1 MIPRDGNRVGRLVSY
16 GLVALWLLG
25 LGIPGVHATT
35 PVAID
40 SDASILAVITHK
52 GGVASGLAHNHL
64 IAAGGY
70 TARLDLD
77 PGNPAELSAA
87 RFTLEAPVAALRV
100 DEDPLRA
107 ETFPRLRALGI
118 LNEPFEALAEK
129 DRRKIGDAMRGK
141 SQLDATAHPT
151 ITVQVL
157 SVEQRATEIGG
168 ESFPWSARLAFTV
181 HGVTVERAVPVRV
194 AVAAGRVTLE
204 AVGEFRFTD
213 FAIKPYSAALGAV
226 KNQDGFHLYARIV
239 AFTGN
244 DPGSAN
250 PDGR

>member
-1 MIPRDGNRVGRLVSY
+1 MRIDGNRVEHRVGYVLVI
-16 GLVALWLLG
+16 VWLLR
-25 LGIPGVHATT
+25 LSIPCAHAAE
-35 PVAID
+35 PLEV
-40 SDASILAVITHK
+40 DAGASVLAVVTHK
-52 GGVASGLAHNHL
+52 GGFASGLAHNHL

-77 PGNPAELSAA
+77 PENPADLGAA
-87 RFTLEAPVAALRV
+87 RFTLEAPVADLRV

-107 ETFPRLRALGI
+107 ATFPRLRALGI
-118 LNEPFEALAEK
+118 LDAPFEELAEK

-141 SQLDATAHPT
+141 SQLDGKTHPT
-151 ITVQVL
+151 ITVRVL
-157 SVEQRATEIGG
+157 AVEQQATEIGG

-213 FAIKPYSAALGAV
+213 FGIKPYSAALGAV

-239 AFTGN
+239 VAEK
-244 DPGSAN
+244 P
-250 PDGR
+250 

>member
-1 MIPRDGNRVGRLVSY
+1 MISGEGNRVERLVRY
-16 GLVALWLLG
+16 VLVALWLLP
-25 LGIPGVHATT
+25 LSIPCVHAAQ
-35 PVAID
+35 PVGFD

-52 GGVASGLAHNHL
+52 GGFASGLAHNHL
-64 IAAGGY
+64 IAADGY

-77 PGNPAELSAA
+77 PGNPADLRAA
-87 RFTLEAPVAALRV
+87 RFTLEAPVAGLRV

-118 LNEPFEALAEK
+118 LDAPFEELSEK

-194 AVAAGRVTLE
+194 VVAAGRVTLE

-213 FAIKPYSAALGAV
+213 FGIKPYSAALGAV

-239 AFTGN
+239 VATGHE
-244 DPGSAN
+244 
-250 PDGR
+250 